1 MGALWGSAAL
11 VGISQFSWLGVLTAL
26 ISAVLLRQT
35 ARWQQGLLAGDG
47 QAPRNRAT

>member
-1 MGALWGSAAL
+1 MI
-11 VGISQFSWLGVLTAL
+11 GISPFSWIYVLMAL

-47 QAPRNRAT
+47 LAPRNSSR